1 LSAGDRGS
9 EGIII
14 IIYSCKDTEQGAEVR
29 QAGAKQVEEVT
40 SAKSTYI
47 VANNTLIR
55 GVILN
60 CKNVCLCPKNMQA

>member
-1 LSAGDRGS
+1 MSAGDRGS

-14 IIYSCKDTEQGAEVR
+14 VIYSCKDTEQGAEAR

-47 VANNTLIR
+47 ATNNPLIR
-55 GVILN
+55 GDN
-60 CKNVCLCPKNMQA
+60 F